1 VTKHLFRNVLAYL
14 ASKTP
19 SYGEID
25 DVIHFRTSHPRLWR
39 VMVSSLA
46 NLVTRE
52 GWGLDGGAFW
62 RFCRDRPVLYEA
74 VFYRVGE
81 REREGREQQAFE
93 MERFARRGM
102 EKREKQRKRGM
113 KEKKQ
118 GKGDAEVRRAALA
131 KGG

>member
-1 VTKHLFRNVLAYL
+1 MFRDVQRYL
-14 ASKTP
+14 ASEVP
-19 SYGEID
+19 LYREID

-52 GWGLDGGAFW
+52 GWGVDGGAFW

-102 EKREKQRKRGM
+102 EKREKRRMRGRAGN
-113 KEKKQ
+113 KQ

-131 KGG
+131 KGC